1 MYMGVKIKD
10 SVRDPKYIKKL
21 VDKRLKESL
30 EIMADDIYKRAK
42 ELEPPQPVKDSFAD
56 KMRKIIGNKDD

>member
-1 MYMGVKIKD
+1 MSVKIKN
-10 SVRDPKYIKKL
+10 SIRDPKYMNKL

-30 EIMADDIYKRAK
+30 EIMANDIYVKAK

-56 KMRKIIGNKDD
+56 KIRRIIGGKK